1 MNRYRFPKI
10 FAAFERKILN
20 IEDATTT
27 CSSKHRKKLNT
38 PIMDNYWYFL
48 GIWLVHHWNFKML
61 YQYWYNVI
69 YSKIGIILPITNIG
83 IYLVHQYWE
92 ICFQYWSHL
101 YNPTLV
107 NTIPILVLF
116 YNPILGNL
124 LPILVSSIQSN
135 IGNHNSNIGII

>member
-1 MNRYRFPKI
+1 MAYYTMLPMN
-10 FAAFERKILN
+10 
-20 IEDATTT
+20 
-27 CSSKHRKKLNT
+27 HRKKLNI

-107 NTIPILVLF
+107 NTIPILVNTIPILVLF

-135 IGNHNSNIGII
+135 IGII